1 MWNGGVVSP
10 DLGLDRFSLD
20 ESRPGGR
27 VTVEAGR
34 QVGRPLKK
42 LWEAERSMEWWQCWG
57 HVAEFGVP
65 CSPLG
70 WLRDR

>member
-1 MWNGGVVSP
+1 MVEWCPP

-20 ESRPGGR
+20 ENRLGGR

-42 LWEAERSMEWWQCWG
+42 LWEAEGSIEEWWQCWG

-65 CSPLG
+65 CHLLG